1 MIKLSSI
8 AGCKINSIFTVV
20 CYNEATVFSSSI
32 QKENTLSITKTKN
45 GTYRLR
51 VYIPEEVKSSLG
63 IDKKVIEKRFKTRS
77 EAKKYGLELQNKI
90 DKIISGESALLENNG
105 SILFSDFYQNVWW
118 ESYKAGQTT
127 STTKPPTQVT
137 IDNTETVFRKH
148 ILPLLGNYSIDFLNQ
163 NKQVVLNLLTQKA
176 EEYANFKVIRSYVNS
191 IFDWAEELEY
201 IETNRLSKTIS
212 RIKATKKIKLQES
225 KKDED
230 LYLSQEKL
238 QAWFTAFEK
247 DLEAEKILFKD
258 YVLFY
263 TTFFLGDRKS
273 ESYALQWKHIDF
285 KNQQIKLVQALDRY
299 KNRKSTKGNKK
310 TIFSIPQELTDLLNS
325 WKKQQKSELASFN
338 IMQTPE
344 QYVFT
349 YIDTKGNVNSCLH
362 ADYLNNK
369 MKSVK
374 RRHPDLAHATPH
386 KLRHTG
392 ATLAKQA
399 GTPMEDISEALT
411 HSDTITT
418 KTYVNTS
425 NVIPMA
431 VGEIAFRN
439 LKK

>member
-1 MIKLSSI
+1 M
-8 AGCKINSIFTVV
+8 
-20 CYNEATVFSSSI
+20 
-32 QKENTLSITKTKN
+32 SITKTKN

-51 VYIPEEVKSSLG
+51 IYIPEEVKSSLG
-63 IDKKVIEKRFKTRS
+63 IDKKVIEKRFKLRS
-77 EAKKYGLELQNKI
+77 EAKKYELELQNRI
-90 DKIISGESALLENNG
+90 DKILSGDSTSLETNG

-127 STTKPPTQVT
+127 STAQPPSQAT
-137 IDNTETVFRKH
+137 IVGTEIAFRKH

-230 LYLSQEKL
+230 LYLSQEEL

-247 DLEAEKILFKD
+247 DLETAKILFKD

-273 ESYALQWKHIDF
+273 ESYALQWKHVNTKEQEI
-285 KNQQIKLVQALDRY
+285 QLVQALDKY
-299 KNRKSTKGNKK
+299 KNPKSTKGNKK
-310 TIFSIPQELTDLLNS
+310 TTFRIPNELSDLLQE
-325 WKKQQKSELASFN
+325 WKKQQKIELAKFN
-338 IMQTPE
+338 IIQTPD

-349 YIDTKGNVNSCLH
+349 YIDTKGNVNSRLH

-374 RRHPDLAHATPH
+374 RRHPELAHATPH

-399 GTPMEDISEALT
+399 GTSMEAISEALT

>member
-1 MIKLSSI
+1 M
-8 AGCKINSIFTVV
+8 
-20 CYNEATVFSSSI
+20 
-32 QKENTLSITKTKN
+32 SITKTKN

-51 VYIPEEVKSSLG
+51 IYIPEEVKPYLG
-63 IDKKVIEKRFKTRS
+63 ISSKMYEKNFKTRK
-77 EAKKYGLELQNKI
+77 EAKNNELDLLTKI
-90 DKIISGESALLENNG
+90 KQIEDGVFHNTTED
-105 SILFSDFYQNVWW
+105 ILFSDFYKDVWW

-127 STTKPPTQVT
+127 STTKPPSRAT
-137 IDNTETVFRKH
+137 IDGTEIVFRKH
-148 ILPLLGNYSIDFLNQ
+148 ILPMLGSYSIDFLNQ
-163 NKQVVLNLLTQKA
+163 NRQVVLNLLTQKA

-212 RIKATKKIKLQES
+212 RIKATKKIKLQET
-225 KKDED
+225 KRDED
-230 LYLSQEKL
+230 LYLSQAEL
-238 QAWFTAFEK
+238 QAWFTAFEE
-247 DLEAEKILFKD
+247 DLENDKLSFKD

-273 ESYALQWKHIDF
+273 ESYALQWKHI
-285 KNQQIKLVQALDRY
+285 NIKKQEIQLIQALDKY
-299 KNRKSTKGNKK
+299 KNPKSTKGNKK
-310 TIFSIPQELTDLLNS
+310 TTFQIPTELIDLLQS
-325 WKKQQKSELASFN
+325 WKKQQKAELAKFGIIQSD
-338 IMQTPE
+338 E

-349 YIDTKGNVNSCLH
+349 YIDMKGNVNSPLH

-374 RRHPDLAHATPH
+374 RRHKELTHATPH

-399 GTPMEDISEALT
+399 GTSLEAISEALT
-411 HSDTITT
+411 HSDPLTT

-431 VGEIAFRN
+431 VGEIAYRN

>member
-1 MIKLSSI
+1 M
-8 AGCKINSIFTVV
+8 VV
-20 CYNEATVFSSSI
+20 CYNVTMVFSSSI
-32 QKENTLSITKTKN
+32 QKENTMSITKTKN

-51 VYIPEEVKSSLG
+51 IYIPEEVKSSLG
-63 IDKKVIEKRFKTRS
+63 IDKKVIEKRFKTKS
-77 EAKKYGLELQNKI
+77 EAKRYELELQNKI
-90 DKIISGESALLENNG
+90 DKILSGGSASLENSG

-127 STTKPPTQVT
+127 SAAKPPSQAT
-137 IDNTETVFRKH
+137 IVGTEIAFRKH

-176 EEYANFKVIRSYVNS
+176 QEYANFKVIRSYVNS

-230 LYLSQEKL
+230 LYLSQEEL

-247 DLEAEKILFKD
+247 DLETEKILFKD

-273 ESYALQWKHIDF
+273 ESYALQWKHINT
-285 KNQQIKLVQALDRY
+285 KEQEIQLVQALDKY
-299 KNRKSTKGNKK
+299 KNPKSTKGNKK
-310 TIFSIPQELTDLLNS
+310 TTFRIPNELTDLLQE
-325 WKKQQKSELASFN
+325 WKNQQKIELAKFN
-338 IMQTPE
+338 IIQTPE

-374 RRHPDLAHATPH
+374 RRHPELAHATPH

-399 GTPMEDISEALT
+399 GTSMEAISEALT

>member
-1 MIKLSSI
+1 M
-8 AGCKINSIFTVV
+8 VV
-20 CYNEATVFSSSI
+20 CYNVTMVFSSSI
-32 QKENTLSITKTKN
+32 QKENTMSITRTKN

-63 IDKKVIEKRFKTRS
+63 VDKKVIEKRFKTKI
-77 EAKKYGLELQNKI
+77 EAKKYELELQNKF
-90 DKIISGESALLENNG
+90 DKILSGDSVSLENSG

-127 STTKPPTQVT
+127 STAKPPSQAT
-137 IDNTETVFRKH
+137 IVGTEIAFRKH

-230 LYLSQEKL
+230 LYLSQEEL

-247 DLEAEKILFKD
+247 DLETEKILFKD

-273 ESYALQWKHIDF
+273 ESYALQWKHINT
-285 KNQQIKLVQALDRY
+285 KEQEIQLVQALDKY
-299 KNRKSTKGNKK
+299 KNPKSTKGNKK
-310 TIFSIPQELTDLLNS
+310 TTFRIPSELTDLLQE
-325 WKKQQKSELASFN
+325 WKKQQKIELAKFN
-338 IMQTPE
+338 IIQTPD

-374 RRHPDLAHATPH
+374 RRHPDLSHATPH

-399 GTPMEDISEALT
+399 GTSMEDISEALT

-431 VGEIAFRN
+431 VGEIAYRSLN
-439 LKK
+439 K

>member
-1 MIKLSSI
+1 MI
-8 AGCKINSIFTVV
+8 
-20 CYNEATVFSSSI
+20 FSSSI
-32 QKENTLSITKTKN
+32 QKENTMSITETKN

-63 IDKKVIEKRFKTRS
+63 VDKKVIEKRFKTRI
-77 EAKKYGLELQNKI
+77 EAKKYELELKNKI
-90 DKIISGESALLENNG
+90 DKIHSGDSVSLENSG

-127 STTKPPTQVT
+127 STLKPPSQAT
-137 IDNTETVFRKH
+137 IDGTEVVFRKH
-148 ILPLLGNYSIDFLNQ
+148 ILPMLGNYSIDFLNQ
-163 NKQVVLNLLTQKA
+163 NKQVILNLLTQKA

-191 IFDWAEELEY
+191 IFNWAEELEY
-201 IETNRLSKTIS
+201 IETNRISKTIR
-212 RIKATKKIKLQES
+212 RIKATKKIKLQEA
-225 KKDED
+225 KNDED
-230 LYLSQEKL
+230 LYLSQEEL

-247 DLEAEKILFKD
+247 DLETEKILFKD

-273 ESYALQWKHIDF
+273 ESYALQWKHINT
-285 KNQQIKLVQALDRY
+285 KEQEIQLVQTLDKY
-299 KNRKSTKGNKK
+299 KNPKSTKGNKK
-310 TIFSIPQELTDLLNS
+310 TTFRIPSELTNLLQE
-325 WKKQQKSELASFN
+325 WKKQQKIELAKFN
-338 IMQTPE
+338 IIQTPE

-374 RRHPDLAHATPH
+374 RRHPELAHATPH

>member
-1 MIKLSSI
+1 M
-8 AGCKINSIFTVV
+8 
-20 CYNEATVFSSSI
+20 VFSSSI
-32 QKENTLSITKTKN
+32 QKENTMSITKTKN

-51 VYIPEEVKSSLG
+51 VYIPEEVRSSLG

-77 EAKKYGLELQNKI
+77 EAKRYELELQNKI
-90 DKIISGESALLENNG
+90 DKILSGGSASLENSG

-127 STTKPPTQVT
+127 STAKPPSQAT
-137 IDNTETVFRKH
+137 IVGTEIAFRKH

-230 LYLSQEKL
+230 LYLSQEEL

-247 DLEAEKILFKD
+247 DLETEKILFKD

-273 ESYALQWKHIDF
+273 ESYALQWKHINT
-285 KNQQIKLVQALDRY
+285 KEQEIQLVQALDKY
-299 KNRKSTKGNKK
+299 KNPKSTKGNKK
-310 TIFSIPQELTDLLNS
+310 TTFRIPSELTDLLQE
-325 WKKQQKSELASFN
+325 WKKQQKNELAKFN
-338 IMQTPE
+338 IIQTPN

-374 RRHPDLAHATPH
+374 RRHPELAHATPH

-399 GTPMEDISEALT
+399 GTSMEDISEALT

>member
-1 MIKLSSI
+1 M
-8 AGCKINSIFTVV
+8 
-20 CYNEATVFSSSI
+20 
-32 QKENTLSITKTKN
+32 SITKTKN

-63 IDKKVIEKRFKTRS
+63 IDKKVIEKRFKSRS
-77 EAKKYGLELQNKI
+77 EAKRYELELQNKI
-90 DKIISGESALLENNG
+90 DKILSGGSASLENSG

-127 STTKPPTQVT
+127 STAKPPSQAT
-137 IDNTETVFRKH
+137 IVGTEIAFRKH

-176 EEYANFKVIRSYVNS
+176 EEYANFKVIRNYVNS

-230 LYLSQEKL
+230 LYLSQEEL

-247 DLEAEKILFKD
+247 DLETEKILFKD
-258 YVLFY
+258 YVLFF

-273 ESYALQWKHIDF
+273 ESYALQWKHI
-285 KNQQIKLVQALDRY
+285 NTREQEIQLVQALDRY
-299 KNRKSTKGNKK
+299 KNPKSTKGNKK
-310 TIFSIPQELTDLLNS
+310 TTFRIPNELTDLLQE
-325 WKKQQKSELASFN
+325 WKKQQKIELAKFN
-338 IMQTPE
+338 IIQTPE

-349 YIDTKGNVNSCLH
+349 YIDTKGNVNSPLH
-362 ADYLNNK
+362 SDYLNNK

-374 RRHPDLAHATPH
+374 RRHPELAHATPH

-399 GTPMEDISEALT
+399 GTSMEAISEALT

-431 VGEIAFRN
+431 VGEIAYRSLN
-439 LKK
+439 K

>member
-1 MIKLSSI
+1 M
-8 AGCKINSIFTVV
+8 
-20 CYNEATVFSSSI
+20 
-32 QKENTLSITKTKN
+32 SITKTQN

-51 VYIPEEVKSSLG
+51 IYIPEEVKPALG
-63 IDKKVIEKRFKTRS
+63 VDKKVIEKRFKTRS
-77 EAKKYGLELQNKI
+77 EAKKYELEFQNKI
-90 DKIISGESALLENNG
+90 DKILSGESASIENSG
-105 SILFSDFYQNVWW
+105 AILFSDFYQNVWW

-127 STTKPPTQVT
+127 STVKPPSKAT
-137 IDNTETVFRKH
+137 ITGTEIVFRKH
-148 ILPLLGNYSIDFLNQ
+148 ILPMLGNYSIEFLNQ
-163 NKQVVLNLLTQKA
+163 NKPVVLNLLTQKA
-176 EEYANFKVIRSYVNS
+176 NEYANFKVIRSYVNS

-212 RIKATKKIKLQES
+212 RIKATKKIKLEDT
-225 KKDED
+225 KRDED
-230 LYLSQEKL
+230 LYLSQEEL

-247 DLEAEKILFKD
+247 DLETGKILFKD

-273 ESYALQWKHIDF
+273 ESYALQWKHINTS
-285 KNQQIKLVQALDRY
+285 KQEIQLVQALDKY
-299 KNRKSTKGNKK
+299 KNPKSTKGNKK
-310 TIFSIPQELTDLLNS
+310 TTFRIPIELIELLKE
-325 WKKQQKSELASFN
+325 WKKHQKAELSKFG
-338 IMQTPE
+338 IIQSDE

-349 YIDTKGNVNSCLH
+349 YIDMKGNVNSPLH
-362 ADYLNNK
+362 SDYLNNK

-374 RRHPDLAHATPH
+374 RRHPELKHATPH

-399 GTPMEDISEALT
+399 GTSIEAISEALT

-418 KTYVNTS
+418 KTYVNAS

-431 VGEIAFRN
+431 VGEIAYRN

>member
-1 MIKLSSI
+1 M
-8 AGCKINSIFTVV
+8 
-20 CYNEATVFSSSI
+20 VFSSSI
-32 QKENTLSITKTKN
+32 QKENTMSITTTKN

-51 VYIPEEVKSSLG
+51 VYIREEVKSSLG
-63 IDKKVIEKRFKTRS
+63 IDKKVIEKRFKSRN
-77 EAKKYGLELQNKI
+77 EAKRYERELQNKI
-90 DKIISGESALLENNG
+90 DKILSGGSASLENSG
-105 SILFSDFYQNVWW
+105 SILFSDFYKNVWW

-127 STTKPPTQVT
+127 STAKPPSQVT
-137 IDNTETVFRKH
+137 IDGTEIAFRKH

-230 LYLSQEKL
+230 LYLSQEEL

-247 DLEAEKILFKD
+247 DLETEKILFKD

-273 ESYALQWKHIDF
+273 ESYALQWKHINT
-285 KNQQIKLVQALDRY
+285 KEQEIQLVQALDKY
-299 KNRKSTKGNKK
+299 KNPKSTKGNKK
-310 TIFSIPQELTDLLNS
+310 TTFRIPSELTDLLQE
-325 WKKQQKSELASFN
+325 WKKQQKIELAKFN
-338 IMQTPE
+338 IIQTPD

-399 GTPMEDISEALT
+399 GTSMEDISEALT

>member
-1 MIKLSSI
+1 MSI
-8 AGCKINSIFTVV
+8 S
-20 CYNEATVFSSSI
+20 
-32 QKENTLSITKTKN
+32 KTKN

-51 VYIPEEVKSSLG
+51 IYIPEEVKSSLG
-63 IDKKVIEKRFKTRS
+63 VDKKVIEKRFKTRS
-77 EAKKYGLELQNKI
+77 EAKKYELELQNKI
-90 DKIISGESALLENNG
+90 DKIHSGGSALLENSG

-127 STTKPPTQVT
+127 SSAKPPSQAT
-137 IDNTETVFRKH
+137 IDGTEIVFRKH
-148 ILPLLGNYSIDFLNQ
+148 ILPMLGNYSIDFLNQ
-163 NKQVVLNLLTQKA
+163 NKQVILNLLTQKA

-201 IETNRLSKTIS
+201 IETNRISKTIR
-212 RIKATKKIKLQES
+212 RIKATKKIKLQEA
-225 KKDED
+225 KNDED
-230 LYLSQEKL
+230 LYLSQEEL

-247 DLEAEKILFKD
+247 DLETEKILFKD

-273 ESYALQWKHIDF
+273 ESYALQWKHI
-285 KNQQIKLVQALDRY
+285 NTSEQEIQLVQALDKY
-299 KNRKSTKGNKK
+299 KNPKSTKGNKK
-310 TIFSIPQELTDLLNS
+310 TTFRIPSELTDLLQE
-325 WKKQQKSELASFN
+325 WKKQQKIELAKFN
-338 IMQTPE
+338 IIQTPE

-374 RRHPDLAHATPH
+374 RRHPELAHATPH

-399 GTPMEDISEALT
+399 GTSMEAISEALT

-431 VGEIAFRN
+431 VGEIAYRSLN
-439 LKK
+439 K

>member
-1 MIKLSSI
+1 M
-8 AGCKINSIFTVV
+8 VV
-20 CYNEATVFSSSI
+20 CYNVTMVFSSSI
-32 QKENTLSITKTKN
+32 QKENTMSITKTKN

-51 VYIPEEVKSSLG
+51 VYIREEVKSSLG
-63 IDKKVIEKRFKTRS
+63 IDKKVIEKRFKSRD
-77 EAKKYGLELQNKI
+77 EAKRYERELQNKI
-90 DKIISGESALLENNG
+90 DKILSGGSASLENSG
-105 SILFSDFYQNVWW
+105 SILFSDFYQNVWRQ
-118 ESYKAGQTT
+118 SYKAGQTT
-127 STTKPPTQVT
+127 SAAKPPSQAT
-137 IDNTETVFRKH
+137 IVGTEIAFRKH

-212 RIKATKKIKLQES
+212 RIKATKNIKLQES

-230 LYLSQEKL
+230 LSLSQEEL

-247 DLEAEKILFKD
+247 DLETEKILFKD

-273 ESYALQWKHIDF
+273 ESYALQWKHI
-285 KNQQIKLVQALDRY
+285 NTQEQEIQLVQALDKY
-299 KNRKSTKGNKK
+299 KNPKSTKGNKK
-310 TIFSIPQELTDLLNS
+310 TTFRIPNELTNLLQE
-325 WKKQQKSELASFN
+325 WKKQQKIELTKFN
-338 IMQTPE
+338 IIQTPD

-374 RRHPDLAHATPH
+374 RRHPELAHATPH

-392 ATLAKQA
+392 ATLAKKA
-399 GTPMEDISEALT
+399 GTSMEAISEALT

>member
-1 MIKLSSI
+1 MGV
-8 AGCKINSIFTVV
+8 AH
-20 CYNEATVFSSSI
+20 
-32 QKENTLSITKTKN
+32 
-45 GTYRLR
+45 
-51 VYIPEEVKSSLG
+51 
-63 IDKKVIEKRFKTRS
+63 RFKQRS
-77 EAKKYGLELQNKI
+77 DAKKYELELQNKI
-90 DKIISGESALLENNG
+90 DRILNGESALLENNG
-105 SILFSDFYQNVWW
+105 SMLFSEFYQNIWW

-127 STTKPPTQVT
+127 STTKPPSQAT
-137 IDNTETVFRKH
+137 IDGTEIVFRKH
-148 ILPLLGNYSIDFLNQ
+148 ILPMLGNYPIDFLNQ

-212 RIKATKKIKLQES
+212 RIKATKNIKLQES

-230 LYLSQEKL
+230 LSLSQEEL

-247 DLEAEKILFKD
+247 DLETEKILFKD

-263 TTFFLGDRKS
+263 TTFFLRDRKS
-273 ESYALQWKHIDF
+273 ESYALQWKHI
-285 KNQQIKLVQALDRY
+285 NTQEQEIQLVQALDKY
-299 KNRKSTKGNKK
+299 KNPKSTKGNKK
-310 TIFSIPQELTDLLNS
+310 TTFRIPNELTNLLQE
-325 WKKQQKSELASFN
+325 WKKQQKIELTKFN
-338 IMQTPE
+338 IIQTPD

-374 RRHPDLAHATPH
+374 RRHPELAHATPH

-399 GTPMEDISEALT
+399 GTSMEAISEALT

>member
-1 MIKLSSI
+1 MVI
-8 AGCKINSIFTVV
+8 
-20 CYNEATVFSSSI
+20 CYNVTMVFSSSI
-32 QKENTLSITKTKN
+32 QKENTMSITKTKN

-63 IDKKVIEKRFKTRS
+63 IDKKVIEKRFKTKS
-77 EAKKYGLELQNKI
+77 EAKRYELELQNKI
-90 DKIISGESALLENNG
+90 DKILSGGSASLENSG

-127 STTKPPTQVT
+127 STAKPPSQAT
-137 IDNTETVFRKH
+137 IVGTEIAFRKH

-163 NKQVVLNLLTQKA
+163 NKQVILNLMTQKA

-212 RIKATKKIKLQES
+212 RIKATKNIKLQES

-230 LYLSQEKL
+230 LSLSQEEL

-247 DLEAEKILFKD
+247 DLETEKILFKD

-273 ESYALQWKHIDF
+273 ESYALQWKHI
-285 KNQQIKLVQALDRY
+285 NTQEQEIQLVQALDKY
-299 KNRKSTKGNKK
+299 KNPKSTKGNKK
-310 TIFSIPQELTDLLNS
+310 TTFRIPNELTDLLQE
-325 WKKQQKSELASFN
+325 WKKQQKIELTKFN
-338 IMQTPE
+338 IIQTPE

-374 RRHPDLAHATPH
+374 RRHPELAHATPH

-392 ATLAKQA
+392 ATLAKKA
-399 GTPMEDISEALT
+399 GTSMEAISEALT

>member
-1 MIKLSSI
+1 M
-8 AGCKINSIFTVV
+8 
-20 CYNEATVFSSSI
+20 VFSSSI
-32 QKENTLSITKTKN
+32 QKENTMSIKKTKN

-51 VYIPEEVKSSLG
+51 VYIREEVKSSLG
-63 IDKKVIEKRFKTRS
+63 IDKKVIEKRFKSRN
-77 EAKKYGLELQNKI
+77 EAKRYERELQNKI
-90 DKIISGESALLENNG
+90 DKILSGGSASLENSG
-105 SILFSDFYQNVWW
+105 SILFSDFYKNVWW

-127 STTKPPTQVT
+127 STAKPPSQVT
-137 IDNTETVFRKH
+137 IDGTEIAFRKH

-230 LYLSQEKL
+230 LYLSQEEL
-238 QAWFTAFEK
+238 QAWFTAYEK

-273 ESYALQWKHIDF
+273 ESYALQWKHI
-285 KNQQIKLVQALDRY
+285 NTREQEIQLVQALDRY
-299 KNRKSTKGNKK
+299 KNTKSTKGNKK
-310 TIFSIPQELTDLLNS
+310 TTFRIPSELTNLLQE
-325 WKKQQKSELASFN
+325 WKKQQKIELAKFN
-338 IMQTPE
+338 IIQTPDH
-344 QYVFT
+344 YVFT

-374 RRHPDLAHATPH
+374 RRHPKLAHATPH

-399 GTPMEDISEALT
+399 GTSMEAISEALT

>member
-1 MIKLSSI
+1 M
-8 AGCKINSIFTVV
+8 
-20 CYNEATVFSSSI
+20 VFSSSI
-32 QKENTLSITKTKN
+32 QKENTMSITKTKN

-51 VYIPEEVKSSLG
+51 VYIREEVKSSLG
-63 IDKKVIEKRFKTRS
+63 IDKKVIEKRFKSRD
-77 EAKKYGLELQNKI
+77 EAKRYERELQNKI
-90 DKIISGESALLENNG
+90 DKILSGGSASLENSG

-127 STTKPPTQVT
+127 STAKPPSQAT
-137 IDNTETVFRKH
+137 IVGTEIAFRKH

-212 RIKATKKIKLQES
+212 RIKATKNIKLQES

-230 LYLSQEKL
+230 LSLSQEEL

-247 DLEAEKILFKD
+247 DLETEKILFKD

-273 ESYALQWKHIDF
+273 ESYALQWKHI
-285 KNQQIKLVQALDRY
+285 NTQEQEIQLVQALDKY
-299 KNRKSTKGNKK
+299 KNPKSTKGNKK
-310 TIFSIPQELTDLLNS
+310 TTFRIPNELTNLLQE
-325 WKKQQKSELASFN
+325 WKKQQKIELTKFN
-338 IMQTPE
+338 IIQTPD

-392 ATLAKQA
+392 ATLAKKA
-399 GTPMEDISEALT
+399 GTSMEAISEALT

>member
-1 MIKLSSI
+1 M
-8 AGCKINSIFTVV
+8 
-20 CYNEATVFSSSI
+20 
-32 QKENTLSITKTKN
+32 SITKTKN

-51 VYIPEEVKSSLG
+51 IYIPEEVKSSLG
-63 IDKKVIEKRFKTRS
+63 VNKKVIEKRFKTRS
-77 EAKKYGLELQNKI
+77 DAKKYELELQNKI
-90 DKIISGESALLENNG
+90 DRILNGESVSLENSG
-105 SILFSDFYQNVWW
+105 SILFSEFYQNIWW
-118 ESYKAGQTT
+118 ESYKVGQTT
-127 STTKPPTQVT
+127 STTKPPSKAT
-137 IDNTETVFRKH
+137 IDGTEIVFRKH
-148 ILPLLGNYSIDFLNQ
+148 ILPILGNYSLDVLNQ

-212 RIKATKKIKLQES
+212 RIKETKKLKLQET
-225 KKDED
+225 KRDED
-230 LYLSQEKL
+230 LYLSQVEL
-238 QAWFTAFEK
+238 QAWFKAFEE
-247 DLEAEKILFKD
+247 DLENDKLSFKD

-273 ESYALQWKHIDF
+273 ESYALQWKHIDT
-285 KNQQIKLVQALDRY
+285 KKRQIQLVQALDKY
-299 KNRKSTKGNKK
+299 GHPKSTKGNKK
-310 TIFSIPQELTDLLNS
+310 TTFQIPIELADLLQS
-325 WKKQQKSELASFN
+325 WKKQQKTELAKLGIIQSD
-338 IMQTPE
+338 E

-349 YIDTKGNVNSCLH
+349 YIDMKGNVNSPLH
-362 ADYLNNK
+362 SDYLNNK

-374 RRHPDLAHATPH
+374 RRHPELKHATPH

-399 GTPMEDISEALT
+399 GTSIEAISEALT

-431 VGEIAFRN
+431 VGEIAYRN

>member
-1 MIKLSSI
+1 M
-8 AGCKINSIFTVV
+8 
-20 CYNEATVFSSSI
+20 
-32 QKENTLSITKTKN
+32 SITKTQN

-51 VYIPEEVKSSLG
+51 IYIPEEVKPSLG
-63 IDKKVIEKRFKTRS
+63 VDKKVIEKRFKTRS
-77 EAKKYGLELQNKI
+77 EAKKYELEFQNKI
-90 DKIISGESALLENNG
+90 DKILSGESASIENSG
-105 SILFSDFYQNVWW
+105 AILFSDFYKNVWW

-127 STTKPPTQVT
+127 STAKPPSKAT
-137 IDNTETVFRKH
+137 ITGTEIVFRKH
-148 ILPLLGNYSIDFLNQ
+148 ILPMLGNYSIEFLNQ
-163 NKQVVLNLLTQKA
+163 NKPVVLNLLTQKA
-176 EEYANFKVIRSYVNS
+176 NEYANFKVIRSYVNS

-212 RIKATKKIKLQES
+212 RIKATKKIKLEDT
-225 KKDED
+225 KKEED
-230 LYLSQEKL
+230 LYLSQEEL

-247 DLEAEKILFKD
+247 DLETGKILFKD

-273 ESYALQWKHIDF
+273 ESYALQWKHINTS
-285 KNQQIKLVQALDRY
+285 KQEIQLVQALDKY
-299 KNRKSTKGNKK
+299 KNPKSTKGNKK
-310 TIFSIPQELTDLLNS
+310 TTFRIPIELIELLKE
-325 WKKQQKSELASFN
+325 WKKHQKAELSKFG
-338 IMQTPE
+338 IIQSDE

-349 YIDTKGNVNSCLH
+349 YIDMKGNVNSPLH
-362 ADYLNNK
+362 SDYLNNK

-374 RRHPDLAHATPH
+374 RRHPELKHATPH

-399 GTPMEDISEALT
+399 GTSIEAISEALT

-418 KTYVNTS
+418 KTYVNAS

-431 VGEIAFRN
+431 VGEIAYRN

>member
-1 MIKLSSI
+1 M
-8 AGCKINSIFTVV
+8 VV
-20 CYNEATVFSSSI
+20 CYNVTMVFSSSI
-32 QKENTLSITKTKN
+32 QKENTMSITKTKN

-77 EAKKYGLELQNKI
+77 EAKRYELELQNKI
-90 DKIISGESALLENNG
+90 DKILSGGSALLENSG

-127 STTKPPTQVT
+127 SAAKPPSQAT
-137 IDNTETVFRKH
+137 IVGTEIAFRKH

-230 LYLSQEKL
+230 LYLAQEEL
-238 QAWFTAFEK
+238 QAWLTAFEK
-247 DLEAEKILFKD
+247 DLETEKILFKD

-273 ESYALQWKHIDF
+273 ESYALQWKHINT
-285 KNQQIKLVQALDRY
+285 KEQEIQLVQALDKY
-299 KNRKSTKGNKK
+299 KNPKSTKGNKK
-310 TIFSIPQELTDLLNS
+310 TTFRIPNELTDLLQE
-325 WKKQQKSELASFN
+325 WKKQQKIELAKFN
-338 IMQTPE
+338 IIQTPE

-374 RRHPDLAHATPH
+374 RRHPELAHATPH

-399 GTPMEDISEALT
+399 GTSMEAISEALT

-431 VGEIAFRN
+431 VGEFAYRSLN
-439 LKK
+439 K

>member
-1 MIKLSSI
+1 MSI
-8 AGCKINSIFTVV
+8 S
-20 CYNEATVFSSSI
+20 
-32 QKENTLSITKTKN
+32 KTKN

-51 VYIPEEVKSSLG
+51 IYIPEEVKSSLG

-77 EAKKYGLELQNKI
+77 EAKRYELELQNKI
-90 DKIISGESALLENNG
+90 DKILSGGSASLENSG

-127 STTKPPTQVT
+127 STTKPPSQAT
-137 IDNTETVFRKH
+137 IVGTEIAFRKH

-230 LYLSQEKL
+230 LYLSQDEL

-247 DLEAEKILFKD
+247 DLETEKILFKD

-273 ESYALQWKHIDF
+273 ESYALQWKHI
-285 KNQQIKLVQALDRY
+285 NTQEQEIQLVQALDKY
-299 KNRKSTKGNKK
+299 KNPKSTKGNKK
-310 TIFSIPQELTDLLNS
+310 TTFRIPNELTDLLQE
-325 WKKQQKSELASFN
+325 WKKQQKIELAKFN
-338 IMQTPE
+338 IIQTPD

-374 RRHPDLAHATPH
+374 RRHKELTHATPH

-399 GTPMEDISEALT
+399 GTSLEAISEALT
-411 HSDTITT
+411 HSDTFTT

-425 NVIPMA
+425 NVVPMA
-431 VGEIAFRN
+431 VGEIAYRN

>member
-1 MIKLSSI
+1 M
-8 AGCKINSIFTVV
+8 
-20 CYNEATVFSSSI
+20 VFSSSI
-32 QKENTLSITKTKN
+32 QKENTMSIQKTKN

-51 VYIPEEVKSSLG
+51 VYIPEEVKPSLG

-77 EAKKYGLELQNKI
+77 EAKKYELELQNKI
-90 DKIISGESALLENNG
+90 DKILSGESASLDNSG

-127 STTKPPTQVT
+127 STAKPPSQAT
-137 IDNTETVFRKH
+137 IDGTEIAFRKH

-230 LYLSQEKL
+230 LYLSQEEL

-247 DLEAEKILFKD
+247 DLETKKILFKD

-273 ESYALQWKHIDF
+273 ESYALQWKHINT
-285 KNQQIKLVQALDRY
+285 KEQEIQLVQALDKY
-299 KNRKSTKGNKK
+299 KNPKSTKGNKK
-310 TIFSIPQELTDLLNS
+310 TTFRIPNELTDLLQE
-325 WKKQQKSELASFN
+325 WKKQQKIELAKFN
-338 IMQTPE
+338 IIQTPD

-374 RRHPDLAHATPH
+374 RRHPELAHATPH

-392 ATLAKQA
+392 ATLAKKA
-399 GTPMEDISEALT
+399 GTSMEAISEALT

>member
-1 MIKLSSI
+1 M
-8 AGCKINSIFTVV
+8 
-20 CYNEATVFSSSI
+20 
-32 QKENTLSITKTKN
+32 SITKTKN

-51 VYIPEEVKSSLG
+51 IYIPEEVRSSLG
-63 IDKKVIEKRFKTRS
+63 IDKKVIEKRFKSRS
-77 EAKKYGLELQNKI
+77 EAKRYELELQKKI
-90 DKIISGESALLENNG
+90 DKILSGGSASLENSG
-105 SILFSDFYQNVWW
+105 SILFSDFYQNIWW

-127 STTKPPTQVT
+127 SAAKPPSQAT
-137 IDNTETVFRKH
+137 IVGTEIAFRKH

-163 NKQVVLNLLTQKA
+163 NKQVILNLMTQKA

-230 LYLSQEKL
+230 LYLSQEEL

-247 DLEAEKILFKD
+247 DLETEKILFKD

-273 ESYALQWKHIDF
+273 ESYALQWKHI
-285 KNQQIKLVQALDRY
+285 NTREQEIQLVQALDRY
-299 KNRKSTKGNKK
+299 KNPKSTKGNKK
-310 TIFSIPQELTDLLNS
+310 TTFRIPSELTNLLQE
-325 WKKQQKSELASFN
+325 WKKQQKIELAKFN
-338 IMQTPE
+338 IIQTPD

-374 RRHPDLAHATPH
+374 RRHPKLAHATPH

-399 GTPMEDISEALT
+399 GTSMEAISEALT

-431 VGEIAFRN
+431 VGEIAYRSLN
-439 LKK
+439 K